1 MSDLLRPVADTESG
15 SPLAIVLTG
24 GGARAAYQVGLLRC
38 LAHHRPDL
46 RFDIITGV
54 SAGAINA
61 VYLAAHPG
69 GLPEAAWGLSQLW
82 ANLTPERVFD
92 VRSFALSRRVLRW
105 GLRLVGGGAL
115 PGGEEVRGMVDTGP
129 LYRLLD
135 SELSTRDGE
144 IHGIEDNLERGRLHA
159 FALTTLDYATGRT
172 VTWVQGC
179 DIEGWQRPNRR
190 SRKTRM
196 TVSHVMASASLPLFF
211 PAVKI
216 GDSWHGDGGVRLA
229 APLSPALHLGARR
242 VLVISTRY
250 RRSEQEAAEPLI
262 EGYPP
267 PAQILGNLLNA
278 IFLDVIDEDV
288 LRLERLN
295 RLVCKLPPEERN
307 GLAPIDM
314 LTLRPSQDLGKL
326 ASEYESQLPGAFRF
340 LTRGLG
346 TRETRSPDF
355 LSILMFQPEY
365 LQRLIEIGEAD
376 AEARQDEIVALLE
389 SKS

>member
-1 MSDLLRPVADTESG
+1 MSDLLRPVAESDSG
-15 SPLAIVLTG
+15 SPLAIVLSG

-38 LAHHRPDL
+38 LARHRPDL

-61 VYLAAHPG
+61 VYLASHPG

-82 ANLTPERVFD
+82 RGLTPERIFD
-92 VRSFALSRRVLRW
+92 LRSFALSRRILHW
-105 GLRLVGGGAL
+105 GLRLVGGGIR
-115 PGGEEVRGMVDTGP
+115 PGGEVRGMLDTRP
-129 LYRLLD
+129 LERLL
-135 SELSTRDGE
+135 SAELSTRKGE
-144 IHGIEDNLERGRLHA
+144 ILGIGDNLERGRLEA
-159 FALTTLDYATGRT
+159 FALTTLDYGTGQT
-172 VTWVQGC
+172 VTWVQGR
-179 DIEGWQRPNRR
+179 DIRSWERPNRR
-190 SRKTRM
+190 SVQTRM
-196 TVSHVMASASLPLFF
+196 KVSHVMASAALPLFF
-211 PAVKI
+211 PAIQV

-250 RRSEQEAAEPLI
+250 RRSKKEAAEPLI
-262 EGYPP
+262 DGYPP
-267 PAQILGNLLNA
+267 PAQILGHLLNA

-295 RLVCKLPPEERN
+295 RLVRKLPPEKRD

-326 ASEYESQLPGAFRF
+326 ASEYEPRLPGAFRF

-346 TRETRSPDF
+346 TRQTRSPDF
-355 LSILMFQPEY
+355 LSLLMFQPEY
-365 LQRLIEIGEAD
+365 LERLMEIGEAD
-376 AEARQDEIVALLE
+376 AEARRDEIVALLE
-389 SKS
+389 AGG